1 MAVIYTRGRAL
12 KAAIAVV
19 FVVVAAASLLTVAVQ
34 LVMSASGGS
43 QPDLGWGVL
52 AGVSTGLAVW
62 ATRSKGL
69 LLLLSVADPSAHQG
83 RTRAV
88 WGLLALVL
96 LLVVGLKTGAP
107 NRDAYKQLVF
117 GEGGLVEWS
126 QVLVLLLATR
136 TAWLIGR
143 DLNACLEER
152 QPGRLF
158 KFGAACLALVLM
170 EELAWG
176 QVIFS
181 WQTPPLLNEIN
192 AQKETTLHNIGW
204 FQDRL
209 DMGTF
214 LVTLGLLAVVVL
226 APRWMRALTTQCSES
241 MATVSRALTPAVY
254 SWPLFMAVSALAFC
268 IATRTF
274 SHVILNR
281 DQEWGELVLYAS
293 LLLSLLR
300 TRVLLGSVEPQAPD
314 CVAEDP

>member
-34 LVMSASGGS
+34 LVMSASDGS

-69 LLLLSVADPSAHQG
+69 LRLLSVADPSAHQG

-143 DLNACLEER
+143 DLSACLEER

-192 AQKETTLHNIGW
+192 AQNETTLHNIGW

-214 LVTLGLLAVVVL
+214 LVTLGVLAVVVL
-226 APRWMRALTTQCSES
+226 APRWMRALTTNCSAS
-241 MATVSRALTPAVY
+241 MAAVTQALTPAVY
-254 SWPLFMAVSALAFC
+254 SWPLFLAVSALAFC
-268 IATRTF
+268 IATRTC
-274 SHVILNR
+274 SELILNR

-293 LLLSLLR
+293 IYLLLLR
-300 TRVLLGSVEPQAPD
+300 TRVLLGPVQDAP
-314 CVAEDP
+314 